1 MRFPVSLDVWVID
14 DNESILESLRAA
26 FARAGWVG
34 MTAQQARRQ
43 VALSLDRQGADRA
56 QLRELLGLRSA
67 RQVRRLLRL
76 PPMPLDL
83 VSHEIV

>member
-1 MRFPVSLDVWVID
+1 
-14 DNESILESLRAA
+14 
-26 FARAGWVG
+26 

-56 QLRELLGLRSA
+56 QLQELLGLRST

-76 PPMPLDL
+76 PPVPLEV